1 LVRAILRHKQFALL
15 WSAGVVSVSGDW
27 FLLIALPLHVYRLT
41 GSPTASGAVFA
52 ADALPRVL
60 LGSVAGVFV
69 DRWDR
74 RRTLIV
80 ADLLQAVVLLPLLL
94 VQRPDDV
101 WLVYPIVIARTA
113 VAQFFGPA
121 EGALVPHLVP
131 VDDLPAANALTGV
144 GLNLARLVGPPL
156 GAFLVVLGG
165 FRAAVLGDAVSFL
178 VSAGLIGLMK
188 VHISSRLA
196 KRAPHPS
203 GEPRVT
209 SVWIAVWHEWRA
221 GLRVVREQQVLVAV
235 FLLTVASGVAEG
247 MLAALMVPWVTERL
261 RGGATELGWIASCQA
276 AGSVV
281 GGVLVG
287 RLGRAVPP
295 GLAAG
300 IGMIGLGLIDVLIF
314 TANDLPAVL
323 SLMAI
328 VGLPV
333 AALITGVVT
342 LLQASTTDDVR
353 GRVLGARTAMFAL
366 FQFAGISAASAIAAA
381 DRLVPLLVTAALLDV
396 LGGVVLLLV
405 LRRAALAS
413 ASRLAAAAYVRTP
426 A

>member
-1 LVRAILRHKQFALL
+1 VPAVLRQKQFALL
-15 WSAGVVSVSGDW
+15 WSAGLVSVSGDW

-41 GSPTASGAVFA
+41 GSPSASGAVFA

-80 ADLLQAVVLLPLLL
+80 ADLLQAVALLPLL
-94 VQRPDDV
+94 VVHGSDDV
-101 WLVYPIVIARTA
+101 WLVYPAVIARTA

-121 EGALVPHLVP
+121 ESALVPRLVAVDHLQ
-131 VDDLPAANALTGV
+131 AANALTGV

-156 GAFLVVLGG
+156 GALLVVLGG
-165 FRAAVLGDAVSFL
+165 FPAAVLGDAASFL
-178 VSAGLIGLMK
+178 VSAALIGFI
-188 VHISSRLA
+188 HIQAESRFA
-196 KRAPHPS
+196 KLAPHSS
-203 GEPRVT
+203 GETGVT
-209 SVWIAVWHEWRA
+209 SAWIGVWQEWRA
-221 GLRVVREQQVLVAV
+221 GLRVVRQQQILVAV

-261 RGGATELGWIASCQA
+261 GGGATELGWIASCQA

-287 RLGRAVPP
+287 RLGRALPP

-300 IGMIGLGLIDVLIF
+300 IGMIGLGLIDALIF
-314 TANDLPAVL
+314 SANSLPAVF

-333 AALITGVVT
+333 AALIAGVVT
-342 LLQASTTDDVR
+342 LIQVGTTDAVR
-353 GRVLGARTAMFAL
+353 GRVFGARTATFAL
-366 FQFAGISAASAIAAA
+366 FQFAGISAASAVAAA
-381 DRLVPLLVTAALLDV
+381 DCLVPLLMTAAALDV
-396 LGGVVLLLV
+396 LGGVLLLLV
-405 LRRAALAS
+405 LRGAALAP
-413 ASRLAAAAYVRTP
+413 ASRLAATYVHAP